1 MGMFRHYIRIAI
13 RNLARQKLLSVINV
27 VGLSIGLACFC
38 LILIFSVSEFSYDR
52 FHKKAA
58 RIYRTDFE
66 VTFPDGKQKGSAG
79 TPMPMG
85 PALKKDFGDV
95 EEFARVSSPSDML
108 MKGNNAV
115 VKLPMTFADEGFF
128 SMFSFPLLAGDP
140 AQALKGVYNIV
151 LTRSKAIQL
160 FGTADAVGKTVQI
173 RSDTTYRPFVV
184 TAVAEDIPVNS
195 SISFDVMGSF
205 NYLVKADSNRQS
217 VLNNWYATFGDETYV
232 LLRPESR
239 LAGDSLRL
247 GQFYL
252 RYFPPAKPKSKGS
265 AKIVGAPVAATLGL
279 QPLTAIHTSTS
290 VSGGGPSDTTT
301 DPRNIWILLGI
312 AAGILLIASI
322 NFTTLAVARSAG
334 RAREIG
340 VRKVVGSLRR
350 QLIAQFLMESFMQ
363 SVISTVLGLLIAVAL
378 LPWFS
383 QLSGRPLELSFT
395 RFPELTWLLLA
406 TTGVVGLLAGFYPAM
421 VLSGFNPVEVLRSR
435 VKLGGSNYFTRGLVT
450 LQFVLSIGL
459 VTATVIILQQV
470 HYMRSRDL
478 GMIKENTVV
487 IHTQYADAS
496 KIYPVLRTE
505 LAADKSVMGIAGTQM
520 VGLGEGQPQMG
531 DAFEFNDMVKTIIQ
545 YPVDADFIPVMGMR
559 LLAGRNFD
567 PAITSDTVGNVIVNE
582 TFARNELGL
591 GPRQA
596 IGHQFKSARG
606 NDYKTIIGVVRDFNF
621 ERLNRKVRSQLFF
634 MPAQFAPASIFVHLS
649 GGDPTPA
656 IAAMRSAW
664 NRLAPDVPFQYSFLD
679 EDLDRFYKSEAR
691 WGDIIAC
698 AGGIS
703 VFLAT
708 LGLMGLAAL
717 AAANRIK
724 EIGIRRV
731 LGASPIGIVTLLT
744 GGFLRLVLLAALIAA
759 PLAWYFMHQW
769 LQDYA
774 YRINIPWWTFVLT
787 SVAALTIAY
796 LTIGAQALRA
806 TRAKPVENL
815 RTE

>member
-1 MGMFRHYIRIAI
+1 MGMLKHYFRIAV
-13 RNLARQKLLSVINV
+13 RSLATQKLLSIINV
-27 VGLSIGLACFC
+27 LGLSIGLACFC

-52 FHKKAA
+52 WHKKAT
-58 RIYRTDFE
+58 RIYRTDFQA
-66 VTFPDGKQKGSAG
+66 TFPDGRQQGFAG

-85 PALKKDFGDV
+85 PALKRDFGDV

-108 MKGNNAV
+108 MKGKNGV
-115 VKLPMTFADEGFF
+115 VQLPMTFAEESFF
-128 SMFSFPLLAGDP
+128 SIFSFPLLSGEP
-140 AQALKGVYNIV
+140 AEALRGPYSVV

-160 FGTADAVGKTVQI
+160 FGTTDAVGKTVQI
-173 RSDTTYRPFVV
+173 RSDTVYRPFVV
-184 TAVAEDIPVNS
+184 TAVTEDIPVNS
-195 SISFDVMGSF
+195 SLSFDVMGSF
-205 NYLVKADSNRQS
+205 NYLIKADSDRQWA
-217 VLNNWYATFGDETYV
+217 LNNWYATLGDETYV

-239 LAGDSLRL
+239 LASDSQRL
-247 GQFYL
+247 ERFYL
-252 RYFPPAKPKSKGS
+252 RYFPPAKQKSKGS
-265 AKIVGAPVAATLGL
+265 VKTKGGPIAATLGL
-279 QPLTAIHTSTS
+279 QPLTEMHTSTGVLAGS
-290 VSGGGPSDTTT
+290 PASTTT
-301 DPRNIWILLGI
+301 DPKNIWILLAI

-322 NFTTLAVARSAG
+322 NFTTLAIARSAS

-350 QLIAQFLMESFMQ
+350 QLIAQFLTESLLQ
-363 SVISTVLGLLIAVAL
+363 SVISTVLGLLIAYAL

-395 RFPELTWLLLA
+395 RFPELAWLLLA
-406 TTGVVGLLAGFYPAM
+406 TSGVVGLLAGFYPAM
-421 VLSGFNPVEVLRSR
+421 VLSGFNPVDVLRSR
-435 VKLGGSNYFTRGLVT
+435 IKLGGSNYLTRGLVT

-459 VTATVIILQQV
+459 ITATAIILQQV
-470 HYMRSRDL
+470 RYMRSRDL

-487 IHTQYADAS
+487 IKTNFADAG
-496 KIYPVLRTE
+496 KIYPLLRTE
-505 LAADKSVMGIAGTQM
+505 LAVNKSVMGMAGSQI
-520 VGLGEGQPQMG
+520 GLGEGQGQMG
-531 DAFEFNDMVKTIIQ
+531 ESYDFKGTVKTIIE
-545 YPVDADFIPVMGMR
+545 YPVDADFIPIMGMR

-567 PAITSDTVGNVIVNE
+567 PAITSDSVGNVIVNE

-591 GPRQA
+591 EPQQA
-596 IGHQFKSARG
+596 IGNQFKSARV

-621 ERLNRKVRSQLFF
+621 ERLNKKVRSQMFF
-634 MPAQFAPASIFVHLS
+634 MPVHFAPSNIFVHLRA
-649 GGDPTPA
+649 GDPTPA

-679 EDLDRFYKSEAR
+679 EDLDRFYQSENR
-691 WGDIIAC
+691 WGNIIAC

-703 VFLAT
+703 VFLAA

-744 GGFLRLVLLAALIAA
+744 GGFLRLVLLAAVIAA

-774 YRINIPWWTFVLT
+774 YRIDIHWWTFVLT
-787 SVAALTIAY
+787 SVAALAIAY
-796 LTIGAQALRA
+796 LTIGVQALRA
-806 TRAKPVENL
+806 ARANPVENL
-815 RTE
+815 RAE